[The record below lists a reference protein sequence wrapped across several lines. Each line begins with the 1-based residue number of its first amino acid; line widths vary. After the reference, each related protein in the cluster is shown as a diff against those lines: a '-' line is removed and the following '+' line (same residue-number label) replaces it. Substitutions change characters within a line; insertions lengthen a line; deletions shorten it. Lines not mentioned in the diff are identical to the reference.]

1 MTPSGS
7 DLQLFPEKLV
17 LTAVFPFCSL
27 NWVSVS
33 LRVFPARQ
41 YERRWVALFQDE
53 KDARTALPAPCP
65 HCVRRTS
72 ALVEGWQNR
81 QALLMVLVCRVLL
94 MVLVCRALL
103 TLSVNRLVLLM
114 VLVCRVLL
122 TLLVNRVLLTLSVNR
137 LALPLERQASPRA
150 LELVGQTKLENL
162 TLHR

>member
-7 DLQLFPEKLV
+7 DLQLFPEKLA

-65 HCVRRTS
+65 HCARRTS

-94 MVLVCRALL
+94 MVLVCR
-103 TLSVNRLVLLM
+103 
-114 VLVCRVLL
+114 VLL

-137 LALPLERQASPRA
+137 QVLPLERQASPRV

>member
-1 MTPSGS
+1 M
-7 DLQLFPEKLV
+7 

-65 HCVRRTS
+65 HCARRTS

-81 QALLMVLVCRVLL
+81 LVLLMVLVNRVLL
-94 MVLVCRALL
+94 MVLVYRALLMVSVYRALL
-103 TLSVNRLVLLM
+103 TLSVNRQ
-114 VLVCRVLL
+114 
-122 TLLVNRVLLTLSVNR
+122 VLLTLSVNR

>member
-27 NWVSVS
+27 NWVSAS

-53 KDARTALPAPCP
+53 RDARTALPAPCP
-65 HCVRRTS
+65 HCARRTS

-81 QALLMVLVCRVLL
+81 LVLL
-94 MVLVCRALL
+94 TLLVYRALL
-103 TLSVNRLVLLM
+103 TLSVY
-114 VLVCRVLL
+114 
-122 TLLVNRVLLTLSVNR
+122 RVLLTLSVNR
-137 LALPLERQASPRA
+137 LALPLERQASPRV

>member
-1 MTPSGS
+1 M
-7 DLQLFPEKLV
+7 

-65 HCVRRTS
+65 HCARRTS

-81 QALLMVLVCRVLL
+81 QALL
-94 MVLVCRALL
+94 
-103 TLSVNRLVLLM
+103 TLSVYRA
-114 VLVCRVLL
+114 LL

-137 LALPLERQASPRA
+137 LALPLERQASPRV

>member
-1 MTPSGS
+1 M
-7 DLQLFPEKLV
+7 

-27 NWVSVS
+27 NWVSAS

-94 MVLVCRALL
+94 MVLV
-103 TLSVNRLVLLM
+103 N
-114 VLVCRVLL
+114 RVLL
-122 TLLVNRVLLTLSVNR
+122 TLLVNRQALLTLSVNR
-137 LALPLERQASPRA
+137 LALPLERQASPRV

>member
-1 MTPSGS
+1 M
-7 DLQLFPEKLV
+7 

-65 HCVRRTS
+65 HCARRTS

-81 QALLMVLVCRVLL
+81 QA
-94 MVLVCRALL
+94 
-103 TLSVNRLVLLM
+103 LLM

-137 LALPLERQASPRA
+137 LALPLERQASPRV